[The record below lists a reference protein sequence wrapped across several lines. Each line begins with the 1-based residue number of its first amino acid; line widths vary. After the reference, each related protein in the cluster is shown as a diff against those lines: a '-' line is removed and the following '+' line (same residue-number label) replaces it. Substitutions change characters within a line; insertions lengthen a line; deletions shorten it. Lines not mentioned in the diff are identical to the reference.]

1 MAAEMR
7 CELSH
12 CTPASRV
19 ALVASRGSVSPVIV
33 DTASTPDTVVDY
45 NWYFNRV
52 LVRSA
57 GRRWPAPCAG
67 ATSHRDQHHS
77 GS

>member
-12 CTPASRV
+12 CTPASRA

-33 DTASTPDTVVDY
+33 DTASTLA
-45 NWYFNRV
+45 FQLRS
-52 LVRSA
+52 VRQCGTKVA
-57 GRRWPAPCAG
+57 RALCVRNV
-67 ATSHRDQHHS
+67 TSDQHHS

>member
-19 ALVASRGSVSPVIV
+19 ALAASSGSVSPVIV
-33 DTASTPDTVVDY
+33 DAAAAPDTVVDY
-45 NWYFNRV
+45 SLPFQP
-52 LVRSA
+52 RS
-57 GRRWPAPCAG
+57 GP
-67 ATSHRDQHHS
+67 
-77 GS
+77 